1 MVWGSDQLNSLTEL
15 VITPQ
20 EKFQSEQYGQ
30 LPHISGDLLLQPL
43 RQWLDRIEIDDPK
56 VAQFLC
62 KAIPGECPFARDI
75 VLFGRK
81 IGHIPPLCKLN
92 PFYEQFVGLR
102 FRALCFL
109 ADSSEAAHLDGIQ
122 M

>member
-1 MVWGSDQLNSLTEL
+1 MICGNDRLNGLTGL
-15 VITPQ
+15 VITLQ
-20 EKFQSEQYGQ
+20 DKFQSEQYAQ

-43 RQWLDRIEIDDPK
+43 RQWLDSIEIDDPK

-62 KAIPGECPFARDI
+62 KVIPGNCPFERDI

-92 PFYEQFVGLR
+92 PFYDQLVGLR

>member
-1 MVWGSDQLNSLTEL
+1 MILENDQLKGLSQL
-15 VITPQ
+15 VITSQ
-20 EKFQSEQYGQ
+20 DKFQSEEYRE
-30 LPHISGDLLLQPL
+30 LPNISAELLLKPL

-56 VAQFLC
+56 VAQFLSV
-62 KAIPGECPFARDI
+62 AIPGDCPFARDI

-92 PFYEQFVGLR
+92 PFYEQLIGLR

-109 ADSSEAAHLDGIQ
+109 ADYSEAADQDGIQ
-122 M
+122 T